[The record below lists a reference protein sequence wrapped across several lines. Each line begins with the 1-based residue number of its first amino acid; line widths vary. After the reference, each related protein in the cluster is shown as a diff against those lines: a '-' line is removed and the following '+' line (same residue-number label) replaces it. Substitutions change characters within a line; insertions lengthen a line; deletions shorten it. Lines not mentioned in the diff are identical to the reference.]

1 MMNVEF
7 TEGADDFW
15 GFCLEEL
22 KETPS
27 FHNTFDLISCALTRF
42 GTKIWAQLKPV
53 PILTAFFIVFSKVY
67 FQSSFSCPSVLKQDT
82 NLNLWCCS
90 PWPVR

>member
-27 FHNTFDLISCALTRF
+27 FHNTFDLISCELTRF
-42 GTKIWAQLKPV
+42 GIR
-53 PILTAFFIVFSKVY
+53 SE
-67 FQSSFSCPSVLKQDT
+67 
-82 NLNLWCCS
+82 LN
-90 PWPVR
+90 